1 MYFLNKLIASH
12 PSKTLRRLMV
22 ELVPI
27 LQKHPRSKV
36 YDTELDFFTAHRRW
50 KETLVRNYRRHV
62 DDLEDDDG
70 TGNGEEGEWRS
81 GVETICAILEGDRDA
96 LFALCSEQEW
106 GWREALGVW
115 GVWYD
120 IKFTREALPYV

>member
-1 MYFLNKLIASH
+1 M
-12 PSKTLRRLMV
+12 T

-27 LQKHPRSKV
+27 LQKHPRSKD
-36 YDTELDFFTAHRRW
+36 YDAELDFLTAHRRW
-50 KETLVRNYRRHV
+50 KEVLVRNYRRQV

-70 TGNGEEGEWRS
+70 TCNSEEGEWRS

-96 LFALCSEQEW
+96 FLVLCNEQEW

-120 IKFTREALPYV
+120 IKFTREALPYVPQLV